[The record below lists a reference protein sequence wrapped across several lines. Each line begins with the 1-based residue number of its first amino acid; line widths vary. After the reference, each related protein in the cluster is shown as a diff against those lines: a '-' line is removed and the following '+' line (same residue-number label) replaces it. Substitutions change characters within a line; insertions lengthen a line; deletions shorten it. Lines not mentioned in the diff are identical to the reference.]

1 MHDGNAGSRNENG
14 MIEKLFAYIKKLVQ
28 SKFYG
33 KIIITLQHGKLVH
46 LEKRKTE
53 DMELFR

>member
-1 MHDGNAGSRNENG
+1 

-53 DMELFR
+53 DMELFK